1 MNTQD
6 DEIYCFGDDVE
17 EKKQGGKSTSLA
29 IIPWKVLM
37 VDDAPEVHQV
47 TRMVLRNVRFLDRPI
62 EFISGY
68 SAAEGR
74 KLIQEHA
81 DAAVVFLDVVMETD
95 HAGLEMVKF
104 IREDVG
110 NKLIRIILR
119 TGQAGD
125 APEADVIQQYD
136 INDYKNKAELSDDR
150 LHTTL
155 IVALR
160 SYNDMVT
167 IEESRRGLEWIL
179 RSSTELMQVH
189 STEMFLSGLLKQ
201 IQVMFNF
208 GQNAVLCARSK
219 PNSERPI
226 LPEPKILAGLGRYES
241 MVGNGLDESTALRC
255 RDDILS
261 AFASGLSNF
270 DEGNYSLYFYSRDV
284 FEIVIVLE
292 SQRTPTAFDKTLMD
306 VFCNT
311 AAVSLNNINLLENLE
326 RKVDERTLELSGK
339 NTELQEAHHQLLQ
352 SEKMASIGQLAAGV
366 AHEINNPIGFIN
378 SNFGSLEAYLR
389 SLMQVIDAYEKY
401 EPLMAAQFPDQ
412 LQSIATLKK
421 EVELEYLK
429 DDVFTLLD
437 ESKEGLMRVK
447 KIVQDLK
454 DFSHVG
460 AAEWQFADL
469 QAGIDSTLNIVSNEI
484 KYKAKVV
491 KEYAQLPDIECLPLE
506 LNQVFM
512 NMLVNAAHAI
522 DDFGEIT
529 IRTGLQDETVWVEF
543 CDNGSGISPEN
554 CKRIFD
560 PFFTTKPIG
569 KGTGL
574 GLSLSYGIVQKHKGR
589 IEVESSIGKGTR
601 FRIWLPIKQ
610 APVSA
615 EQLPK

>member
-1 MNTQD
+1 MSIQD
-6 DEIYCFGDDVE
+6 EEFYCFGEDVE
-17 EKKQGGKSTSLA
+17 AEKSVGKTMPSA
-29 IIPWKVLM
+29 IIPWKILM

-74 KLIQEHA
+74 KLVLEHT
-81 DAAVVFLDVVMETD
+81 DAAVIFLDVVMETGN
-95 HAGLEMVKF
+95 AGLEMVKF
-104 IREDVG
+104 IRETAC
-110 NKLIRIILR
+110 NKLLRIILR
-119 TGQAGD
+119 TGQPGD
-125 APEADVIQQYD
+125 VPEAEVIQKYD
-136 INDYKNKAELSDDR
+136 INDYKNKAELSEDR
-150 LHTTL
+150 LLTTL

-160 SYNDMVT
+160 SYHDMRT

-189 STEMFLSGLLKQ
+189 STELFLAGLLKQ

-208 GQNAVLCARSK
+208 GQDAILCARSK
-219 PNSERPI
+219 PNSSHPI
-226 LPEPKILAGLGRYES
+226 LPEPKVLAGSGQYEH
-241 MVGNGLDESTALRC
+241 MVGAELSGNAQMRYRDSILNAFESGC
-255 RDDILS
+255 GS
-261 AFASGLSNF
+261 F
-270 DEGNYSLYFYSRDV
+270 DEDNFSIYFYSRDV

-292 SQRTPTAFDKTLMD
+292 SQRVPTTFDRTIID

-311 AAVSLNNINLLENLE
+311 AAVSLSNINLLENME
-326 RKVDERTLELSGK
+326 RKVDERTVELSKK
-339 NTELQEAHHQLLQ
+339 NKELQDAHDQLLQ

-366 AHEINNPIGFIN
+366 AHEINNPIGFVN
-378 SNFGSLEAYLR
+378 SNLGSLEDYLHN
-389 SLMQVIDAYEKY
+389 LMRVIDEYEKH
-401 EPLMAAQFPDQ
+401 EHLMVAEFPERIA
-412 LQSIATLKK
+412 SIDSVKT
-421 EVELEYLK
+421 EVELKYLRE
-429 DDVFTLLD
+429 DVFTLLN

-469 QAGIDSTLNIVSNEI
+469 RAGIDSTLNIVNNEI

-491 KEYAQLPDIECLPLE
+491 KEYSQLPEVECLPLE

-522 DDFGEIT
+522 KDFGEIV
-529 IRTGLQDETVWVEF
+529 IRTGMQDEMVWIEF
-543 CDNGSGISPEN
+543 SDNGEGISPEN
-554 CKRIFD
+554 LKRIFD

-574 GLSLSYGIVQKHKGR
+574 GLSLSYGIVQKHHGQ
-589 IEVESSIGKGTR
+589 IEVGSVVGKGTH
-601 FRIWLPIKQ
+601 FRIWLPIEQ
-610 APVSA
+610 AHSNS
-615 EQLPK
+615 E